1 MPRSRTSAASAD
13 ATLRDL
19 VARFAP
25 ADAAL
30 VDTIRRRLRE
40 RLPGAHE
47 IVYEYRDPFVIS
59 WSPNEHGYEG
69 VLALRAGAKG
79 VALYF
84 NPGEGLPDP
93 AKLLR
98 GKGLTRSTPIA
109 GPESFAN
116 PALQA
121 LIEAAIARSP
131 VPFDPDGRG
140 TTVVRSTTAAK
151 GRAPAP

>member
-1 MPRSRTSAASAD
+1 MTSAED
-13 ATLRDL
+13 VLRDL

-25 ADAAL
+25 EQAPL

-47 IVYEYRDPFVIS
+47 IVYEYRDAFVIS
-59 WSPNEHGYEG
+59 WSPSGHGYEG

-79 VALYF
+79 VVLYF

-109 GPESFAN
+109 DGAAFDT

-121 LIEAAIARSP
+121 LIDAVIARSP
-131 VPFDPDGRG
+131 VAFDAGGRG
-140 TTVVRSTTAAK
+140 STAVRTTAAGK
-151 GRAPAP
+151 RRS